1 MKITPKTKLQL
12 KIQNGIF
19 YILLIAIVILLAQL
33 SLKTDRH
40 SDWTANS
47 RHSLSSTTKD
57 LLAQLDEEITIQ
69 AFISQNNEYRDTLV
83 SILERY
89 QRHTD
94 KLVIEYINPDFSPDL
109 VRSLNIQQ
117 QGEMVITLGEKQQH
131 VYDLSEQSL
140 TNAIISVSRQQ
151 EQWLVFIEGHGE
163 RTPLNQANYNLST
176 WGEQLKQ
183 KGIRFRGLNLV
194 EHSQIPANTAAVVI
208 ASPEQAWLEG
218 EIQLIKDYID
228 QGGNLLWLAE
238 PDSYHHLNSLA
249 EQLGI
254 EFVPGTVLDP
264 NAETLGITDPQF
276 VLITN
281 YANHPIGIAT
291 TGVTLYPQA
300 IAIEHHTENTDWQTL
315 PLLTTQDNTWSET
328 AAFDEQDAPIFDLGN
343 DTAGPLNLAYL
354 LTRFSDEHDA
364 EQRIAV
370 IGDGDFLS
378 NTYIGNASNIEL
390 GVALINWL
398 VEDDKLISIPLKTT
412 IDNQLTL
419 SKSQSLVIGLGFLIA
434 VPLLLL
440 TIGFWLWWARRRR

>member
-1 MKITPKTKLQL
+1 
-12 KIQNGIF
+12 
-19 YILLIAIVILLAQL
+19 
-33 SLKTDRH
+33 
-40 SDWTANS
+40 
-47 RHSLSSTTKD
+47 
-57 LLAQLDEEITIQ
+57 
-69 AFISQNNEYRDTLV
+69 
-83 SILERY
+83 ERY

-94 KLVIEYINPDFSPDL
+94 KIIVEYINPDFSPEL
-109 VRSLNIQQ
+109 VRSLKIQQ
-117 QGEMVITLGEKQQH
+117 QGEMVVSLGEKQQH

-194 EHSQIPANTAAVVI
+194 EHSQIPENTAAVVI

-218 EIQLIKDYID
+218 EIQLIKNYIN

-238 PDSYHHLNSLA
+238 PDSYQHLNSLA

-254 EFVPGTVLDP
+254 EFIPGTILDP
-264 NAETLGITDPQF
+264 NAELLGIDDPQF

-281 YANHPIGIAT
+281 YANHPVGVAT
-291 TGVTLYPQA
+291 TGVTLFPQA
-300 IAIEHHTENTDWQTL
+300 VALVHHENNNDWQTL
-315 PLLTTQDNTWSET
+315 PLLATQDNAWSET
-328 AAFDEQDAPIFDLGN
+328 SSIDNQDAPVFDLGN

-354 LTRFSDEHDA
+354 LTRFNDDNDA

-412 IDNQLTL
+412 LDNQLEL
-419 SKSQSLVIGLGFLIA
+419 SKMQSLVIGLGFLIA

-440 TIGFWLWWARRRR
+440 AIGFGLWWTRRRR

>member
-1 MKITPKTKLQL
+1 MNITPKTKLQL

-19 YILLIAIVILLAQL
+19 YILLIAIVILVAQL
-33 SLKTDRH
+33 SLKTDQH

-47 RHSLSSTTKD
+47 RHSLSNTTKD
-57 LLAQLDEEITIQ
+57 LLAQLDKEITVQ
-69 AFISQNNEYRDTLV
+69 AFISQNNEYRGA
-83 SILERY
+83 LESLLDRY

-94 KLVIEYINPDFSPDL
+94 KLHIEYINPDFSPEL

-117 QGEMVITLGEKQQH
+117 QGEIVVSIGEKKQH

-140 TNAIISVSRQQ
+140 TNAIISVSRHQ

-183 KGIRFRGLNLV
+183 KGIKFQGLNLV
-194 EHSQIPANTAAVVI
+194 EHSQIPQNTAAIVI

-218 EIQLIKDYID
+218 EMQLIKDYISN
-228 QGGNLLWLAE
+228 GGNLLWLAE

-249 EQLGI
+249 EQLGLA
-254 EFVPGTVLDP
+254 FVPGTILDP
-264 NAETLGITDPQF
+264 NAELLGISDPQF

-281 YANHPIGIAT
+281 YANHPVGIAT
-291 TGVTLYPQA
+291 TGVTLFPQA
-300 IAIEHHTENTDWQTL
+300 VAIEQHENSNEWQTL

-328 AAFDEQDAPIFDLGN
+328 SSLDEQDAPSFDLGD
-343 DTAGPLNLAYL
+343 DTSGSLNLGYL
-354 LTRFSDEHDA
+354 LTRFNDLHDA
-364 EQRIAV
+364 EQRIAI

-378 NTYIGNASNIEL
+378 NTYVGNASNIEL
-390 GVALINWL
+390 GVALVNWL
-398 VEDDKLISIPLKTT
+398 VEDDALISIPLKTT
-412 IDNQLTL
+412 LDNQLEL
-419 SKSQSLVIGLGFLIA
+419 SKVQSLFIGLGFLMA

-440 TIGFWLWWARRRR
+440 AIGFWLWWTRRRR